1 MKHTLIPLSVCFC
14 YVKLRRIAVR
24 VVRDEV
30 KLTGK
35 QELFVLGL
43 IEGKSQRQAYID
55 AGYSTDGKTDNYID
69 KEASLLLKNR
79 KVFERYNDLQAELK
93 DKVLW
98 TREQSFR
105 EYEWLMNQSKQTIED
120 EGVKHAPAQAFLGAL
135 DGMNRMTIESNELS
149 SKKVEKEIELLSKKI
164 DQMSNDNDTTEDKL
178 RNYFEKLGEVIENE

>member
-1 MKHTLIPLSVCFC
+1 
-14 YVKLRRIAVR
+14 
-24 VVRDEV
+24 VRDEV